1 MSQRPLTVEQFLMAN
16 PPASLGGAGSLTAL
30 LSAIGL
36 VGKTLARDLRIA
48 GLLNMLG
55 ITGETNVQGESVKKL
70 DQIANDTFIEVLQ
83 RDGVAGALASE
94 EMEKP
99 VFVASPGRPAPYMV
113 LFDPLDGS
121 SNTDVNMP
129 LGSIFSI
136 VAHQHPDQPPGDS
149 RSVRCRACGEPPAS

>member
-55 ITGETNVQGESVKKL
+55 I
-70 DQIANDTFIEVLQ
+70 DR
-83 RDGVAGALASE
+83 RDE
-94 EMEKP
+94 
-99 VFVASPGRPAPYMV
+99 RP
-113 LFDPLDGS
+113 
-121 SNTDVNMP
+121 
-129 LGSIFSI
+129 
-136 VAHQHPDQPPGDS
+136 
-149 RSVRCRACGEPPAS
+149 R